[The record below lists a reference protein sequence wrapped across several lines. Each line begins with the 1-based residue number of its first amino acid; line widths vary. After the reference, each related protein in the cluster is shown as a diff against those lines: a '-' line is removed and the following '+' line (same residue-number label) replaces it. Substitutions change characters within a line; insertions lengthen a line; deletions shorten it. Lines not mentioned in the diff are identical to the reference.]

1 MAQSPKQFHL
11 AYFLGD
17 SHVQGWNK
25 AWSGNIGQEWMNPDL
40 YVFVARELERA
51 CFDYIL
57 LEDNLYV
64 PDASGGSMDIY
75 LKNGL
80 SCPRRDPMIVAP
92 YMLQATEH
100 IGIVPT
106 ISTFAMHPYL
116 LARQLGSLDQLSN
129 GRAGWNVVTG
139 SSDRAVQNFGMEAM
153 LEHDLRYD
161 HAAEFVDLANALWDS
176 WEPGAMVADVETGV
190 LADPAK
196 VHTIDFEGQ
205 WFKSRGPLN
214 SGPAPQGRPVV
225 AQAGSSPKGRRFAAQ
240 YADTIVVEAGNWDYA
255 KTYRDEVRA
264 MAPDY
269 GRNPDDIKLM
279 LLFSPLIGESEAE
292 AAEKLRLRREVGL
305 KIAEQTLAIV
315 GKMTSI
321 NFGAMDLDAPLDP
334 NGLTTNGTKKTL
346 DDFIARN
353 QGKTLRQAAADMWS
367 PDPRWVG
374 TADHIADNMQA
385 AMEHVGGDGFLISGH
400 ITRRYIAEL
409 VDGLIPVLQRRGLTR
424 TLYSGKTLRE
434 NLQAF

>member
-1 MAQSPKQFHL
+1 MATTPKPFHL

-17 SHVQGWNK
+17 SHVQAWGK
-25 AWSGNIGQEWMNPDL
+25 AWSGNVGQEWMNPDL
-40 YVFVARELERA
+40 YVYVARELERA

-92 YMLQATEH
+92 YMLQATQH

-106 ISTFAMHPYL
+106 ISTFAYHPYL
-116 LARQLGSLDQLSN
+116 LARQLGSLDQLSG
-129 GRAGWNVVTG
+129 GRTGWNVVTG
-139 SSDRAVQNFGMEAM
+139 SSDRAVQNFGMDAM

-161 HAAEFVDLANALWDS
+161 HAGEFVDLANALWDS
-176 WEPGAMVADVETGV
+176 WQPGAMVADVKSGV
-190 LADPAK
+190 LADPTK
-196 VHTIDFEGQ
+196 VHTVDFEGR

-225 AQAGSSPKGRRFAAQ
+225 AQAGSSPKGRQFAAQ

-255 KTYRDEVRA
+255 KDYRDEVRA
-264 MAPDY
+264 LAAER
-269 GRNPDDIKLM
+269 GRNPDDIKL
-279 LLFSPLIGESEAE
+279 LLLLSPLIGESDAE

-305 KIAEQTLAIV
+305 QIAEQTLAIV

-321 NFGAMDLDAPLDP
+321 NFGAMPLDEP
-334 NGLTTNGTKKTL
+334 LQPDGLTTNGTKKTL
-346 DDFIARN
+346 DDFIRNN
-353 QGKTLRQAAADMWS
+353 QGKTLRQAAADMWVT
-367 PDPRWVG
+367 DARWVG
-374 TADHIADNMQA
+374 TAETIADNMQA
-385 AMEHVGGDGFLISGH
+385 AMAHVGGDGFLISGA

-409 VDGLIPVLQRRGLTR
+409 VDGLVPVLQRRGLTR
-424 TLYSGKTLRE
+424 TVYSGATLRE